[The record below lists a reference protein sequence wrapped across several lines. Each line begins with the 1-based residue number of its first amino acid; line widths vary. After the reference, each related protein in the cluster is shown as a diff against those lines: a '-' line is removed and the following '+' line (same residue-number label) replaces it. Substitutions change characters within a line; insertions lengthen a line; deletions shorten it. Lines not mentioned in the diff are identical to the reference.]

1 MNSEAHHPCLGL
13 LKNHCTMHS
22 CHNKYLH
29 CFHCRG
35 TAHNYQ
41 GSCEELSNSS
51 KTKIGDAL
59 PSKPFNSYICLHF
72 GVGDPEREIFISYL
86 LISDKRYVFVYKN
99 SSFTPVTSQLC
110 SVCFIMLSYH
120 AMFSCC
126 SYNFLCVQL
135 LIASSC
141 MHV

>member
-1 MNSEAHHPCLGL
+1 MSLTYHPCLGL

-41 GSCEELSNSS
+41 GSCEELPRPRL
-51 KTKIGDAL
+51 GM
-59 PSKPFNSYICLHF
+59 PFQANHSTHICLHF
-72 GVGDPEREIFISYL
+72 GVGDPEREIFIPYL

-126 SYNFLCVQL
+126 SFSFLCVQL